1 MEFTEHYSLI
11 KPAAADYYDI
21 QDFNENMDTIDTQMA
36 QAESQM
42 GNISDKIGSPENGE
56 TLFSLLKGGTQGLI
70 KSIQRVFYKN
80 STHTG
85 ESVAINEVDETKCI
99 VLFERLKDT
108 GTGLTNVDY
117 ALSKNELT
125 ITHTSS
131 AENSVAFGFWIVEF
145 Y

>member
-70 KSIQRVFYKN
+70 KSIQRVVYKN
-80 STHTG
+80 STYGG
-85 ESVAINEVDETKCI
+85 ESVAINEVDETKCV

-108 GTGLTNVDY
+108 GTGLTRIEYTLGKNT
-117 ALSKNELT
+117 LS
-125 ITHTSS
+125 ISHASS
-131 AENSVAFGFWIVEF
+131 TENSIMFGFWIIEF